1 MAANTWS
8 ASARLNLV
16 TATLRRFGTLTRQ
29 ILLRLFQTDVVSSA
43 EGRPSCLDGAELR
56 GRDRAWRPGDFAGG
70 LTRTLTHASLSSPHE
85 ATLEGSCHPARAG
98 SRTARCRTPPPPRV

>member
-16 TATLRRFGTLTRQ
+16 TATLRRFGTLTRH

-43 EGRPSCLDGAELR
+43 EGGASCLDGAELR
-56 GRDRAWRPGDFAGG
+56 GRDRAWRPGDFARADANADPCLALLASRGDGG
-70 LTRTLTHASLSSPHE
+70 GIVPSGARWVKECAL
-85 ATLEGSCHPARAG
+85 ATVR
-98 SRTARCRTPPPPRV
+98 

>member
-29 ILLRLFQTDVVSSA
+29 ILLRLFQSDVISSA
-43 EGRPSCLDGAELR
+43 EGGASCLDGAELR

-70 LTRTLTHASLSSPHE
+70 LTRTLTHAWLSPPYYQ
-85 ATLEGSCHPARAG
+85 AIKRTVPTGARWVKEVD
-98 SRTARCRTPPPPRV
+98 PR